1 MAGHSARY
9 PNRLKAVIKHV
20 GLTEKE
26 VAQET
31 NIPLRTLSDYCAGK
45 VPIPRKRLE
54 DIAQVIGCEP
64 ADLVPAVWEKSAG
77 LLPAVNSFI
86 NMEQTTSEKLDQAE
100 SILNLAWEAWFASR
114 PKQAMREAVK
124 LLPGLERML
133 FLPLAALH
141 VLRAKALAIR
151 CHGLLGALYLDAL
164 QNDAAFYH
172 YTQAHRLAEEIRD
185 TNLIVTYLALI
196 GDVLRR
202 QNDKTGAISSMEQA
216 RDQGEHAAPATRGH
230 VLQLLAYTYA
240 DTGNENAFERTIA
253 EATDLLAFTGEG
265 EDITKTEF
273 IPFEIYEIRGKANR
287 DLGKPLQ
294 AIPYLKLAE
303 KSLSKAETVTPRWH
317 ALLEISR
324 GQAFCD
330 AGDLTIGVDLASK
343 GFLMAAQCQ
352 SPRQMNR
359 VRKLLRKLEESQV
372 KNERKVHELR
382 ELLHET
388 YLHRE

>member
-1 MAGHSARY
+1 MDAEKK
-9 PNRLKAVIKHV
+9 PNTFLRHERQLRGWSQQKVAALV
-20 GLTEKE
+20 GTSEDVVSRWERGERRPSPFFQEKFCLLYGKS
-26 VAQET
+26 AQELGFL
-31 NIPLRTLSDYCAGK
+31 PYPDQPS
-45 VPIPRKRLE
+45 P
-54 DIAQVIGCEP
+54 P
-64 ADLVPAVWEKSAG
+64 AIQAID
-77 LLPAVNSFI
+77 
-86 NMEQTTSEKLDQAE
+86 MDQTTSEKLDHAE

-114 PKQAMREAVK
+114 PKQAMREVIK
-124 LLPGLERML
+124 LLPGLERVI
-133 FLPLAALH
+133 FLPLAAMH

-164 QNDAAFYH
+164 QNDAALYH
-172 YTQAHRLAEEIRD
+172 YTQAHRFAEEIQD
-185 TNLIVTYLALI
+185 TNLTVTYLALI

-202 QNDKTGAISSMEQA
+202 QNDKMGAISSMEQA
-216 RDQGEHAAPATRGH
+216 RNQAGRAAPATRGH

-240 DTGNENAFERTIA
+240 DTGNADAFERTIA

-265 EDITKTEF
+265 EDTTKTEF

-287 DLGKPLQ
+287 DLGRPLQ
-294 AIPYLKLAE
+294 AIPYLELAE

-330 AGDLTIGVDLASK
+330 VGDLTIGIDLASK

-359 VRKLLRKLEESQV
+359 ARKLLRKLETSQW
-372 KNERKVHELR
+372 KDERKVHELR

-388 YLHRE
+388 YLRMD